1 MIPQNENLRFNRKTV
16 RMRLTLGV
24 LLCVQYKKRK
34 DMSEKIF
41 SALRFATNA
50 HSGQFRKSTKI
61 PYIVHPIAVM
71 QHLIKYNASDDAV
84 AAGILHDTLED
95 TPTNE
100 SDLRQAF
107 GNRITDLVMGA
118 SEPDKSQSWE
128 NRKIHTIETLRT
140 VNDTEQLMVICADK
154 LSNLSS
160 IAMDLAQYGNDVW
173 TRFNRG
179 YEQQKWYYC
188 SLAEIFANHTD
199 KSQLFRDYIDVVNS
213 VFNK

>member
-1 MIPQNENLRFNRKTV
+1 
-16 RMRLTLGV
+16 
-24 LLCVQYKKRK
+24 
-34 DMSEKIF
+34 
-41 SALRFATNA
+41 
-50 HSGQFRKSTKI
+50 
-61 PYIVHPIAVM
+61 M

-128 NRKIHTIETLRT
+128 NRKVHTIETLRT

>member
-1 MIPQNENLRFNRKTV
+1 
-16 RMRLTLGV
+16 
-24 LLCVQYKKRK
+24 
-34 DMSEKIF
+34 
-41 SALRFATNA
+41 
-50 HSGQFRKSTKI
+50 
-61 PYIVHPIAVM
+61 
-71 QHLIKYNASDDAV
+71 
-84 AAGILHDTLED
+84 
-95 TPTNE
+95 
-100 SDLRQAF
+100 
-107 GNRITDLVMGA
+107 
-118 SEPDKSQSWE
+118 
-128 NRKIHTIETLRT
+128 
-140 VNDTEQLMVICADK
+140 MVICADK